1 MQNILQNQWFLKEL
15 DSKKDS
21 IEKLITNF
29 KTSRITDSLSTNNK
43 LIKTESINTRIE
55 NITRILKDENT
66 VPSMVP
72 QLGTGQNTV
81 QVKKVRWI
89 EL

>member
-1 MQNILQNQWFLKEL
+1 M

-55 NITRILKDENT
+55 KITRILKDENA
-66 VPSMVP
+66 VPSLVS
-72 QLGTGQNTV
+72 QLETGQNTV
-81 QVKKVRWI
+81 QVKKVR
-89 EL
+89 

>member
-1 MQNILQNQWFLKEL
+1 MQNISQNQWFLKEL

-43 LIKTESINTRIE
+43 LIKNESINTRIE
-55 NITRILKDENT
+55 KITRILKDENT
-66 VPSMVP
+66 VPSLVS
-72 QLGTGQNTV
+72 QLETGQNTV